1 MSERQCILLVDDDE
15 GITEALS
22 MTLERDGRTTV
33 LCSDVESAEIAL
45 AQFPITH
52 LVTDVQFSGDFGFEG
67 LHFLSRVKALTPGC
81 RIVLITGHATD
92 ALRLAALGHGASSVL
107 AKPFDTGELEEA
119 LNSDGP
125 SSADPYETIRI
136 PPIDEILRG
145 DGLASAFQP
154 IVRLSHWEAG
164 DPASA
169 DGQPFLSPTR
179 WFGFEALTRVRGRWL
194 TGGPV
199 MLFAYAERRARLAEL
214 NVVTMKRA
222 VEASAGL
229 PDGAALFLNV
239 DPLTFDGSSLVPALT
254 TTAARAG
261 IALSRVVLE
270 VTERSG
276 FANDAVAARVFEELR
291 ERGVRFALDD
301 HGSAYSHL
309 SLISRIRP
317 SFIKISNTFGTGF
330 ELDSTK
336 QRIVRHT
343 VSLAS
348 DFGCETILEGVE
360 TAVTAR
366 AAAEAGV
373 ALAQGFHFGRPRAAS
388 HWLAAKAP
396 LRAA

>member
-1 MSERQCILLVDDDE
+1 MSERQCILLVDDDA

-45 AQFPITH
+45 AQFPVTH

-67 LHFLSRVKALTPGC
+67 LHFLSRVKALSPGC
-81 RIVLITGHATD
+81 RIVLITGYATD
-92 ALRLAALGHGASSVL
+92 ALRHAALAHGASSVL
-107 AKPFDTGELEEA
+107 AKPFDTAELEEA
-119 LNSDGP
+119 LAGDGASP
-125 SSADPYETIRI
+125 AGPYETLRI

-145 DGLASAFQP
+145 DGLTSVFQP
-154 IVRLSHWEAG
+154 IVRLTANG
-164 DPASA
+164 PV
-169 DGQPFLSPTR
+169 T
-179 WFGFEALTRVRGRWL
+179 FGFEGLTRVRGPWL

-222 VEASAGL
+222 VAASAGL
-229 PDGAALFLNV
+229 PEDAALFFNV
-239 DPLTFDGSSLVPALT
+239 DPLTFDGSTLVPALT

-276 FANDAVAARVFEELR
+276 FANDAAAARVFEELR

-317 SFIKISNTFGTGF
+317 SFIKISNGFGTGF

-360 TAVTAR
+360 TPSTAH
-366 AAAEAGV
+366 AAADAGV
-373 ALAQGFHFGRPRAAS
+373 TLAQGFHFGRPRAAS
-388 HWLAAKAP
+388 HWIAAKAP

>member
-1 MSERQCILLVDDDE
+1 MSERQCILLVDDDA

-45 AQFPITH
+45 AQFPVTH

-67 LHFLSRVKALTPGC
+67 LHFLSRVKTQAPDC
-81 RIVLITGHATD
+81 RIVLITGYATD
-92 ALRLAALGHGASSVL
+92 ALRNAALAHGASSVL
-107 AKPFDTGELEEA
+107 AKPFDTDELEEA
-119 LNSDGP
+119 LGSNGSC
-125 SSADPYETIRI
+125 ATEPYETIRI
-136 PPIDEILRG
+136 PPLDEILRN

-154 IVRLSHWEAG
+154 IVRLTANG
-164 DPASA
+164 PA
-169 DGQPFLSPTR
+169 T
-179 WFGFEALTRVRGRWL
+179 FGFEALTRVRGRWL

-199 MLFAYAERRARLAEL
+199 MLFEYAERRARLAEL

-222 VEASAGL
+222 VAASAGL
-229 PDGAALFLNV
+229 PDDAALFFNV
-239 DPLTFDGSSLVPALT
+239 DPLTFDGRGLVPALT

-261 IALSRVVLE
+261 VALSRVVLE

-291 ERGVRFALDD
+291 EQGVRFALDD

-309 SLISRIRP
+309 GLINRIRP

-330 ELDSTK
+330 ELDATK
-336 QRIVRHT
+336 ERIVRHT

-360 TAVTAR
+360 TGVTAR
-366 AAAEAGV
+366 AAVAAGV
-373 ALAQGFHFGRPRAAS
+373 TLAQGFHFGRPHAAS
-388 HWLAAKAP
+388 HWIAAKAS